1 MTAGTTA
8 AAGETRRSAEV
19 EPYGVSHLDVHYG
32 HHLALDD
39 VSLAIPRGRI
49 TAVVGGDGAG
59 KTTLLRTLAGLVR
72 PAGGEV
78 RRPDS
83 RALGF
88 VSGADGVYR
97 DLTVVENLAFSAR
110 AYDAGGL
117 RPIEAR
123 DELLQRVGLG
133 GFEDRLAGDLSGG
146 MRQKLAVS
154 LALLHGPKVLVL
166 DEATTGVDPVSR
178 AELWRIFA
186 GAAASGAAVLLA
198 TTYLDEAE
206 RASWVCVLDRGR
218 VLMSAP
224 PGTVLD
230 DVRDAIWTV
239 PADRS
244 RPPVAAAWRSG
255 AVWRL
260 WSPDGPPPDAPEA
273 RPAEPELADAVVVA
287 SFAAE
292 EQRPDGVAGPSPA
305 GTLTAAGPAPERHVP
320 APTTAAASAPAS
332 DEDAAETA
340 PGNGRGSPSGPLVV
354 GRRLVRSFGHF
365 VAVDHVDVD
374 VHPGEIVGLL
384 GANGAGKTTLIR
396 MLLGL
401 LRQTDGKI
409 ELFGLPPSRETR
421 ELTGYVPQSL
431 GLWDDLTV
439 GENLAFAAVAFGAA
453 VTGDLDPELAAART
467 TLVRDLPLGFRRR
480 LAFAAA
486 LAHDPKLLVLDEPTS
501 GVDPLARARLWDTV
515 HDAVGAGVG
524 ALVTT
529 HYMDEAVQCDRLLI
543 MAEGRVVAAG
553 TGTEIVAGR
562 TCVEVRTDDW
572 AAAFSAL
579 DAADEPVALSGRRLR
594 VPSADPAAVGAVL
607 TAQGVDADLRQV
619 PATLEEVFVAV
630 AHTGGRPAS

>member
-1 MTAGTTA
+1 MTSDDGTRRHEATATLA
-8 AAGETRRSAEV
+8 AATTGAPRAAE
-19 EPYGVSHLDVHYG
+19 PQQYGVDHLDVRYG
-32 HHLALDD
+32 HHPALDD
-39 VSLAIPRGRI
+39 VSLTIPPGHI

-72 PAGGEV
+72 PAGGELQ
-78 RRPDS
+78 RPDS

-97 DLTVVENLAFSAR
+97 DLTVAENLAFSAR
-110 AYDAGGL
+110 AYGLSGGRL
-117 RPIEAR
+117 TEAR
-123 DELLQRVGLG
+123 DELLTRVGLA
-133 GFEDRLAGDLSGG
+133 GFEERLAGDLSGG

-154 LALLHGPKVLVL
+154 LALLHAPDVLVL
-166 DEATTGVDPVSR
+166 DEATTGIDPVSR

-224 PGTVLD
+224 PRAILD
-230 DVRDAIWTV
+230 DVRNGIWAV
-239 PADRS
+239 PADGP
-244 RPPVAAAWRSG
+244 RPTAATAWRSG
-255 AVWRL
+255 GSWRL
-260 WSPDGPPPDAPEA
+260 WSPEGPPPDAREA
-273 RPAEPELADAVVVA
+273 RAAEPELADAVVVA
-287 SFAAE
+287 AFRAE
-292 EQRPDGVAGPSPA
+292 GERPDGVP
-305 GTLTAAGPAPERHVP
+305 GPA
-320 APTTAAASAPAS
+320 ADTTTA
-332 DEDAAETA
+332 
-340 PGNGRGSPSGPLVV
+340 GNGRPSGTEPLAV
-354 GRRLVRSFGHF
+354 GRHLARTFGRF
-365 VAVDHVDVD
+365 VAVDDVT
-374 VHPGEIVGLL
+374 VEVRPGEIVGLL

-401 LRQTDGKI
+401 LRQTGGEI

-421 ELTGYVPQSL
+421 RLTGYVPQSL

-439 GENLAFAAVAFGAA
+439 GENLAFAAGAFGVRAPQ
-453 VTGDLDPELAAART
+453 DLDPELAAARS

-486 LAHDPKLLVLDEPTS
+486 LAHAPKLLVLDEPTS

-529 HYMDEAVQCDRLLI
+529 HYMDEAVQCDLLLI

-553 TGTEIVAGR
+553 THADIVAGR
-562 TCVEVRTDDW
+562 TCVELRTDDW

-579 DAADEPVALSGRRLR
+579 DTAGEPVALCGRRLR
-594 VPSADPAAVGAVL
+594 VPGAEPAALMMILQAR
-607 TAQGVDADLRQV
+607 GVDADLRKV
-619 PATLEEVFVAV
+619 PATLEEVFVDLAR
-630 AHTGGRPAS
+630 AGGRPAS